1 MNQSRGG
8 GSALLAC
15 APSRGQIGAMPLW
28 TEHIETGRLGRE
40 RNGLVLLRDDG
51 GRWRL
56 ETMIDAGPLLGCRVR
71 VSGVRC
77 GFDVLD
83 VQTMTRV

>member
-1 MNQSRGG
+1 
-8 GSALLAC
+8 
-15 APSRGQIGAMPLW
+15 MPLW
-28 TEHIETGRLGRE
+28 TEHIETGRLAHE
-40 RNGLVLLRDDG
+40 RGALVLLRDDG

-56 ETMIDAGPLLGCRVR
+56 ETMIDVASLLGCRVR

-83 VQTMTRV
+83 VTAMARV